1 MGVEK
6 VRIFRSGVWDG
17 ELYKN
22 GSSEIINWS
31 LRANSFDAF
40 MKMVNEVVGV
50 DCPKVVY
57 RCHFMTPTE
66 NGAVE
71 RCRILSEADLHL
83 VADTCLIPTIYVS
96 LERKDQVANEIR
108 SIDQI
113 TCMPAPQLTSRLTA
127 PTIRKDFLPAVAP
140 TISLIREHSSGH
152 LGNEFGDSRVLRKD
166 VDEVNGA
173 YDSADDKTDD
183 NTDDDVEEDP
193 DFELDDPLVDLLYEC
208 SGWKEDEYF
217 FPEDSDCVGDHLAEK
232 QIVVG
237 DNDNTILA
245 ACQSRLSIH
254 SVPSIDFTRSDN
266 IQREVPVA
274 RLLQSSSGY
283 IAPGALFHYP
293 DPGSLVQEYDNGDC
307 ELFKGATVG
316 SKLELELKVGFY
328 HLNKRVEYRT
338 PRSSKTRLEVVCR
351 YKRGGCNFVLRAYE
365 IPGGNWKISKF
376 VAPHTCK
383 IDLNVCGA
391 RQVPSKVIAAFFAPK
406 LVLEGRLFRPKEIIF
421 NIEKKYG
428 INITYEKAL
437 KTYHKAYSFIY
448 GEHSKS
454 WQLMPGYFHLLTKEN
469 PGTYTNFQTDDHD
482 MFKYSFFALHASI
495 KGFNEYCRPVIVVD
509 GTFLKGKSKGVL
521 FVAVTKD
528 GNEQVFPL
536 AFGLADKEKDES
548 WVWFMQQ
555 LRNAF
560 SCRENLVIVSDRHQS
575 IKNAVQQVFGSEA
588 VHAICAFHVRQN
600 IKHYKKNVVSLYHQ
614 AAYTYSPEM
623 FIKLMT
629 HLKKLNA
636 KAHEDLIQAGPERWA
651 RSQCPVRRY
660 NFMTSNS
667 AESLNG
673 RLSWARKLP
682 VCSLF
687 EAIRHLLQ
695 DWFVVRRDE
704 AVNNEIEV
712 SSECNKRL
720 VESGEV
726 AAKME
731 VERLGGQ
738 IYHLKDGSHNYV
750 VDLEKRTCT
759 CNVFQVDLL
768 PCSHAIKAISEDNQS
783 LYSYVHAYYKTDTL
797 RKLWSPIIMP
807 VAHPNEWDLPEEISS
822 SIVKPPIVTR
832 GPGRPR
838 FHRVSSTGLASRKRK
853 LASCSRCHGTGHNS
867 ATCTVDFSLCESS
880 SNVPVTQ
887 APSGRAKRR
896 CGVCKEHGHTRR
908 KCPDL
913 ELTL

>member
-1 MGVEK
+1 MIPMGVEK
-6 VRIFRSGVWDG
+6 VRIFRSDVWDG

-50 DCPKVVY
+50 DCPLVVY

-71 RCRILSEADLHL
+71 RCRILCEADLRL
-83 VADTCLIPTIYVS
+83 VAETCLVPTIYVS

-108 SIDQI
+108 SINRI
-113 TCMPAPQLTSRLTA
+113 TYMPAPQPTSRLTA
-127 PTIRKDFLPAVAP
+127 PTIRKDLSPDFA
-140 TISLIREHSSGH
+140 
-152 LGNEFGDSRVLRKD
+152 DSRVLRKD
-166 VDEVNGA
+166 ADEVNGA
-173 YDSADDKTDD
+173 YDSADD
-183 NTDDDVEEDP
+183 NSDDDVEEDP
-193 DFELDDPLVDLLYEC
+193 DFEIDDPLVDLMYEC

-217 FPEDSDCVGDHLAEK
+217 FPEDADCVGDYLAEK
-232 QIVVG
+232 QQVVG
-237 DNDNTILA
+237 DNDNTIKPG
-245 ACQSRLSIH
+245 QSNVSIH

-283 IAPGALFHYP
+283 IAPGAPFHYP
-293 DPGSLVQEYDNGDC
+293 EPGSLVQEYDNGTC
-307 ELFKGATVG
+307 ELFKGAIVG

-328 HLNKRVEYRT
+328 HLNKRLEYRT

-351 YKRGGCNFVLRAYE
+351 YKRRGCNFLFRAYE
-365 IPGGNWKISKF
+365 IPGGNWKICKF

-406 LVLEGRLFRPKEIIF
+406 LVLEGRLFRLIEIMF
-421 NIEKKYG
+421 DIEKKYG
-428 INITYEKAL
+428 INITYDKAL
-437 KTYHKAYSFIY
+437 KTYHKAYNFIY

-469 PGTYTNFQTDDHD
+469 SGTYTNFQTDDHD

-495 KGFNEYCRPVIVVD
+495 KGFNEYCRPAIIVD

-536 AFGLADKEKDES
+536 AFGLADKEKDDS

-555 LRNAF
+555 LCNAF
-560 SCRENLVIVSDRHQS
+560 NCRENLVIVSDRHQS

-600 IKHYKKNVVSLYHQ
+600 IKHYKQNVVSLYHQ

-623 FIKLMT
+623 FIELMT

-636 KAHEDLIQAGPERWA
+636 KAHDDLIQAGTERWA

-687 EAIRHLLQ
+687 EAIKHLLQ
-695 DWFVVRRDE
+695 DWFVVQHDA

-720 VESGEV
+720 VESGEL

-738 IYHLKDGSHNYV
+738 IYHLKDGTHNYV
-750 VDLEKRTCT
+750 VDLDKRTCT

-768 PCSHAIKAISEDNQS
+768 PCSHAIKAI
-783 LYSYVHAYYKTDTL
+783 
-797 RKLWSPIIMP
+797 
-807 VAHPNEWDLPEEISS
+807 
-822 SIVKPPIVTR
+822 R
-832 GPGRPR
+832 G
-838 FHRVSSTGLASRKRK
+838 
-853 LASCSRCHGTGHNS
+853 
-867 ATCTVDFSLCESS
+867 
-880 SNVPVTQ
+880 
-887 APSGRAKRR
+887 
-896 CGVCKEHGHTRR
+896 
-908 KCPDL
+908 
-913 ELTL
+913 

>member
-1 MGVEK
+1 MIPCLWDPGHRFWDPRYRFWDPRNRFWDPRNWMGVEK

-50 DCPKVVY
+50 DCPLVVY

-71 RCRILSEADLHL
+71 RCRILCEADLHL
-83 VADTCLIPTIYVS
+83 VADTCLVPTIYVS

-108 SIDQI
+108 SIDRI
-113 TCMPAPQLTSRLTA
+113 TYMPAPQPTSRLTT
-127 PTIRKDFLPAVAP
+127 PTIRKDSSPDVAP
-140 TISLIREHSSGH
+140 TISLIPEHSSGH
-152 LGNEFGDSRVLRKD
+152 LDNEFADSRVLRKD
-166 VDEVNGA
+166 ADEVNGA
-173 YDSADDKTDD
+173 YDSADD
-183 NTDDDVEEDP
+183 NSDDDVEEDP
-193 DFELDDPLVDLLYEC
+193 DFEIDDPLVDLMYEC
-208 SGWKEDEYF
+208 SGWKEDAYF
-217 FPEDSDCVGDHLAEK
+217 FPEDADCVGDYLGEK
-232 QIVVG
+232 QLVVG
-237 DNDNTILA
+237 DNDNTIK
-245 ACQSRLSIH
+245 
-254 SVPSIDFTRSDN
+254 P
-266 IQREVPVA
+266 
-274 RLLQSSSGY
+274 SSSGY
-283 IAPGALFHYP
+283 IAPRAPFHYP
-293 DPGSLVQEYDNGDC
+293 EPGSLVQEYDNGDF
-307 ELFKGATVG
+307 ELFKGAIVG
-316 SKLELELKVGFY
+316 
-328 HLNKRVEYRT
+328 T
-338 PRSSKTRLEVVCR
+338 
-351 YKRGGCNFVLRAYE
+351 
-365 IPGGNWKISKF
+365 
-376 VAPHTCK
+376 PHTCK
-383 IDLNVCGA
+383 IDLNVCGG

-406 LVLEGRLFRPKEIIF
+406 LVLEGRLFRPKEIMF
-421 NIEKKYG
+421 DVEKKYG
-428 INITYEKAL
+428 INITYDKAL

-536 AFGLADKEKDES
+536 AFGLADKEKDDS

-560 SCRENLVIVSDRHQS
+560 SCRENLIIVSDRHQS

-588 VHAICAFHVRQN
+588 VHVICAFHVRQN
-600 IKHYKKNVVSLYHQ
+600 IKHYKQNVVSLYHQ
-614 AAYTYSPEM
+614 AAYTYSPEI

-636 KAHEDLIQAGPERWA
+636 KAHDDLIQAGAERWA

-695 DWFVVRRDE
+695 DWFVVRRDA

-720 VESGEV
+720 VESGEL

-738 IYHLKDGSHNYV
+738 IYHLKDGTHNYV
-750 VDLEKRTCT
+750 VDLDKRTCT

-768 PCSHAIKAISEDNQS
+768 PCSHAIKAI
-783 LYSYVHAYYKTDTL
+783 
-797 RKLWSPIIMP
+797 R
-807 VAHPNEWDLPEEISS
+807 
-822 SIVKPPIVTR
+822 
-832 GPGRPR
+832 
-838 FHRVSSTGLASRKRK
+838 
-853 LASCSRCHGTGHNS
+853 
-867 ATCTVDFSLCESS
+867 
-880 SNVPVTQ
+880 
-887 APSGRAKRR
+887 
-896 CGVCKEHGHTRR
+896 
-908 KCPDL
+908 
-913 ELTL
+913 

>member
-17 ELYKN
+17 DLYKN
-22 GSSEIINWS
+22 GTSEIINWS

-50 DCPKVVY
+50 DCPLVVY

-71 RCRILSEADLHL
+71 RCRILCEADLHL
-83 VADTCLIPTIYVS
+83 VADTCLVPTIYVS
-96 LERKDQVANEIR
+96 LERKDQVANEIM
-108 SIDQI
+108 SIDRI
-113 TCMPAPQLTSRLTA
+113 THMPVPQLTYRLTT
-127 PTIRKDFLPAVAP
+127 PTIRKDLSPDVAP
-140 TISLIREHSSGH
+140 TISLIPEHSSGD
-152 LGNEFGDSRVLRKD
+152 LGNEFLDSPVLRKD
-166 VDEVNGA
+166 ADEVSGP
-173 YDSADDKTDD
+173 YDSADDNSD
-183 NTDDDVEEDP
+183 DDDVEEDP
-193 DFELDDPLVDLLYEC
+193 DFEIDDPLVDLMYEC

-217 FPEDSDCVGDHLAEK
+217 FPEDN
-232 QIVVG
+232 
-237 DNDNTILA
+237 DNDNTIKPG
-245 ACQSRLSIH
+245 QINVSIH
-254 SVPSIDFTRSDN
+254 RVPLIDFTRSDN
-266 IQREVPVA
+266 IQLEVPVA
-274 RLLQSSSGY
+274 RLLQTSSGY
-283 IAPGALFHYP
+283 IAPGAPFHYP
-293 DPGSLVQEYDNGDC
+293 DPGSLQLEYDNGDC
-307 ELFKGATVG
+307 ELFKGAIVG
-316 SKLELELKVGFY
+316 SKFELELKVGFY
-328 HLNKRVEYRT
+328 HLNKRLEYRT

-351 YKRGGCNFVLRAYE
+351 YKRHGCNFLLRAYE

-391 RQVPSKVIAAFFAPK
+391 RQVPSKVIAAFFAPE

-421 NIEKKYG
+421 DIEKKYG
-428 INITYEKAL
+428 MNITYDKAL
-437 KTYHKAYSFIY
+437 KTYHTAYNFIY

-454 WQLMPGYFHLLTKEN
+454 WQLMLGYFHLLTKEN

-588 VHAICAFHVRQN
+588 VHGICAFHVRQN
-600 IKHYKKNVVSLYHQ
+600 IKHYKQNVVSLYQQ

-636 KAHEDLIQAGPERWA
+636 KAHDDLIQAGAERWA
-651 RSQCPVRRY
+651 RSQCPVRRF

-695 DWFVVRRDE
+695 DWFVVRRDA
-704 AVNNEIEV
+704 AVKNEIEV
-712 SSECNKRL
+712 SIECNKRL
-720 VESGEV
+720 VESGEL

-738 IYHLKDGSHNYV
+738 IFHLKDGTRNYV
-750 VDLEKRTCT
+750 VDLDKRTCT

-822 SIVKPPIVTR
+822 SIIKPPIVTR

-838 FHRVSSTGLASRKRK
+838 FHRVSSTGLGSRKKKTRK
-853 LASCSRCHGTGHNS
+853 LWSMPRNWS
-867 ATCTVDFSLCESS
+867 
-880 SNVPVTQ
+880 
-887 APSGRAKRR
+887 
-896 CGVCKEHGHTRR
+896 
-908 KCPDL
+908 
-913 ELTL
+913 

>member
-1 MGVEK
+1 M
-6 VRIFRSGVWDG
+6 
-17 ELYKN
+17 
-22 GSSEIINWS
+22 
-31 LRANSFDAF
+31 
-40 MKMVNEVVGV
+40 
-50 DCPKVVY
+50 
-57 RCHFMTPTE
+57 
-66 NGAVE
+66 
-71 RCRILSEADLHL
+71 
-83 VADTCLIPTIYVS
+83 
-96 LERKDQVANEIR
+96 
-108 SIDQI
+108 
-113 TCMPAPQLTSRLTA
+113 
-127 PTIRKDFLPAVAP
+127 
-140 TISLIREHSSGH
+140 
-152 LGNEFGDSRVLRKD
+152 
-166 VDEVNGA
+166 
-173 YDSADDKTDD
+173 
-183 NTDDDVEEDP
+183 
-193 DFELDDPLVDLLYEC
+193 
-208 SGWKEDEYF
+208 
-217 FPEDSDCVGDHLAEK
+217 
-232 QIVVG
+232 
-237 DNDNTILA
+237 
-245 ACQSRLSIH
+245 SIH
-254 SVPSIDFTRSDN
+254 RVPLIDFTPSDN

-283 IAPGALFHYP
+283 INPGAPFHYP

-307 ELFKGATVG
+307 ELVKGAIVG
-316 SKLELELKVGFY
+316 SKFELELKVGFY
-328 HLNKRVEYRT
+328 HLNKRLEYRT

-351 YKRGGCNFVLRAYE
+351 YKQRGCNFLFRAHE

-383 IDLNVCGA
+383 IDFNVCGA

-406 LVLEGRLFRPKEIIF
+406 LVLEGRLFRPKEIMF
-421 NIEKKYG
+421 DIEKKYG
-428 INITYEKAL
+428 MNITYDKAL
-437 KTYHKAYSFIY
+437 KTYHMGYSFIY

-454 WQLMPGYFHLLTKEN
+454 WQLMPGYFHLLAKEN

-536 AFGLADKEKDES
+536 AFGLTDKEKDDS

-560 SCRENLVIVSDRHQS
+560 SCRENVVIVSDRHQS

-600 IKHYKKNVVSLYHQ
+600 IKHYKQNVVSLYHQ

-636 KAHEDLIQAGPERWA
+636 KAHDDLIQAGPERWA

-667 AESLNG
+667 AESLNR

-695 DWFVVRRDE
+695 DWFVVRRDA

-720 VESGEV
+720 VESGEL
-726 AAKME
+726 AATME

-738 IYHLKDGSHNYV
+738 IFHLKDGTHNYV
-750 VDLEKRTCT
+750 VDLDKRTCT

-768 PCSHAIKAISEDNQS
+768 PCSHAIKAIS
-783 LYSYVHAYYKTDTL
+783 
-797 RKLWSPIIMP
+797 
-807 VAHPNEWDLPEEISS
+807 
-822 SIVKPPIVTR
+822 
-832 GPGRPR
+832 G
-838 FHRVSSTGLASRKRK
+838 
-853 LASCSRCHGTGHNS
+853 
-867 ATCTVDFSLCESS
+867 
-880 SNVPVTQ
+880 
-887 APSGRAKRR
+887 
-896 CGVCKEHGHTRR
+896 
-908 KCPDL
+908 
-913 ELTL
+913 

>member
-1 MGVEK
+1 MPPLISSFFTPKNAAAEASLSADNQADRSGLVVEDWNSYIFPENHIILKSPKSFYPKVPKTNFSQITLTNLNFPKPLIVDPPSPATVVGCAISPVKEKNVMGVEK

-50 DCPKVVY
+50 DCHLVVY

-66 NGAVE
+66 NEAVE
-71 RCRILSEADLHL
+71 RCRILCEADLHL
-83 VADTCLIPTIYVS
+83 VADTCLVPTIYVS

-108 SIDQI
+108 SIDRI
-113 TCMPAPQLTSRLTA
+113 TYMPAPQPTSRLTA
-127 PTIRKDFLPAVAP
+127 PTIQKDLSPDVAP
-140 TISLIREHSSGH
+140 TISLIPEHSSGH
-152 LGNEFGDSRVLRKD
+152 LGNEFADSRVLRKD
-166 VDEVNGA
+166 ADEVNGA
-173 YDSADDKTDD
+173 YDSADD
-183 NTDDDVEEDP
+183 NSDDDVEEDP
-193 DFELDDPLVDLLYEC
+193 DFEIDDPLVDLMYEC

-217 FPEDSDCVGDHLAEK
+217 FPEDADCVGDYLGEK
-232 QIVVG
+232 QLVVG
-237 DNDNTILA
+237 DNDNTIKPVTI
-245 ACQSRLSIH
+245 S
-254 SVPSIDFTRSDN
+254 N
-266 IQREVPVA
+266 EPVA

-283 IAPGALFHYP
+283 IAPGAPFHYP

-307 ELFKGATVG
+307 ELFKGAIVG
-316 SKLELELKVGFY
+316 SKFELELKVGYY
-328 HLNKRVEYRT
+328 HLNKRLEYRT
-338 PRSSKTRLEVVCR
+338 PMSSKTRLEVVCR
-351 YKRGGCNFVLRAYE
+351 YKRRGCNFLFRAYE

-406 LVLEGRLFRPKEIIF
+406 LVLEGRLFRPKEIMF
-421 NIEKKYG
+421 DIEKKYG
-428 INITYEKAL
+428 INITYDKAL

-536 AFGLADKEKDES
+536 AFGLADKEKDDS

-600 IKHYKKNVVSLYHQ
+600 IKHYKQNVVSLYHQ

-636 KAHEDLIQAGPERWA
+636 KAHDDLIQAGAERWA

-660 NFMTSNS
+660 YFMTSNS

-695 DWFVVRRDE
+695 DWFVVRHDA
-704 AVNNEIEV
+704 AVKNEMKSRV
-712 SSECNKRL
+712 S
-720 VESGEV
+720 
-726 AAKME
+726 
-731 VERLGGQ
+731 
-738 IYHLKDGSHNYV
+738 
-750 VDLEKRTCT
+750 
-759 CNVFQVDLL
+759 
-768 PCSHAIKAISEDNQS
+768 
-783 LYSYVHAYYKTDTL
+783 
-797 RKLWSPIIMP
+797 
-807 VAHPNEWDLPEEISS
+807 
-822 SIVKPPIVTR
+822 VTR
-832 GPGRPR
+832 
-838 FHRVSSTGLASRKRK
+838 
-853 LASCSRCHGTGHNS
+853 
-867 ATCTVDFSLCESS
+867 DW
-880 SNVPVTQ
+880 
-887 APSGRAKRR
+887 
-896 CGVCKEHGHTRR
+896 
-908 KCPDL
+908 
-913 ELTL
+913 